1 MLDKSGKDLK
11 IIAFVLNDLLDFAIL
26 ILTKFINTNKHWN
39 AIVES
44 FHYSGKKILKICVN

>member
-39 AIVES
+39 AIVE
-44 FHYSGKKILKICVN
+44 FFRYSGKHL